1 MAHGS
6 PLDEDEYVASLADAA
21 NVFEYLDNPVTF
33 FGHTHLQGGFM
44 WANGRREAVLRPHR
58 TEYET
63 LLHIEPDALYLINPG
78 STGQPRDSDPRAAYA
93 LFDSET
99 AVVLLRRVSY
109 DYDAVRQ
116 KIERVGLPPALGQRL
131 AFGR

>member
-1 MAHGS
+1 
-6 PLDEDEYVASLADAA
+6 
-21 NVFEYLDNPVTF
+21 
-33 FGHTHLQGGFM
+33 M

-58 TEYET
+58 TEYEI
-63 LLHIEPDALYLINPG
+63 LLHIKPDALYLINPG

-99 AVVLLRRVSY
+99 QEILLRRVPY

-116 KIERVGLPPALGQRL
+116 KIERAGLPPALGQRL